1 VPFRTEKMLA
11 LGTLRRIKSFM
22 RQIRTVTTR
31 LLLLLSDQAAGGR
44 SASPPGLMV
53 DRTVV
58 PHRMGH

>member
-1 VPFRTEKMLA
+1 MPFRTEKMLP

-22 RQIRTVTTR
+22 KQIRTVTAR
-31 LLLLLSDQAAGGR
+31 LLLMSGQAAGGR
-44 SASPPGLMV
+44 SASPPGRTV